1 MQIETV
7 KNDLDITWSDEPT
20 DSKIAGIL
28 SRAESTLNDYAG
40 EKLDFTDEETPEAQL
55 LLDCCRYIYNHA
67 LEDFKVNFR
76 DELFMLR
83 AGRQVNRLADAE
95 ETGTDL

>member
-1 MQIETV
+1 MQLETV
-7 KNDLDITWSDEPT
+7 KNYLDITWSDEAT
-20 DSKIAGIL
+20 DNKIMGIIV
-28 SRAESTLNDYAG
+28 RAESTLNDYAG
-40 EKLDFTDEETPEAQL
+40 EKLDFTDEETTEAQL

-83 AGRQVNRLADAE
+83 AGRQVSRLADAE
-95 ETGTDL
+95 EAGTDL

>member
-1 MQIETV
+1 MQLETV
-7 KNDLDITWSDEPT
+7 KNYLDRTWPDEAT

-40 EKLDFTDEETPEAQL
+40 EELDFTDEETTEAQL

-83 AGRQVNRLADAE
+83 AGRQVSRLADAE

>member
-7 KNDLDITWSDEPT
+7 KNYLDITWSDEAT
-20 DSKIAGIL
+20 DNKIMGIIV
-28 SRAESTLNDYAG
+28 RAESTLSDYAG
-40 EKLDFTDEETPEAQL
+40 EKLDFTDEEATEAQL

-83 AGRQVNRLADAE
+83 AGRQVSRLADAE
-95 ETGTDL
+95 KTGTDF